1 MENNEEKEI
10 RWNINI
16 EDERK
21 YWKNYILKYY
31 IYLPEACPQCGKKNI
46 SIGNINNLMNPIRL
60 VCNNYK
66 CLYRCNLRKFSFL
79 YTFPK
84 IPASVIL
91 KIIQKFI
98 LEQKIGVEIQKY
110 LKTNE
115 DINLSRNTIYKI

>member
-66 CLYRCNLRKFSFL
+66 CLYKRK
-79 YTFPK
+79 
-84 IPASVIL
+84 
-91 KIIQKFI
+91 
-98 LEQKIGVEIQKY
+98 
-110 LKTNE
+110 
-115 DINLSRNTIYKI
+115 